1 MDGCQQR
8 IPSKPSEIKGEEH
21 AYLNNICLTLSD
33 AISRG
38 DKNFASNLAQ
48 QLAAQKA
55 AVKIRLDDPD
65 NEELARGA
73 KDNKIKF
80 V

>member
-1 MDGCQQR
+1 MCSAKKPA
-8 IPSKPSEIKGEEH
+8 ISPSYVF
-21 AYLNNICLTLSD
+21 YLLFITDNICLTLSD

-73 KDNKIKF
+73 KDKIKF